1 MAIEVISWFKQ
12 KNNGKFPLI
21 DSNDIKGGF
30 YIVDTVQDMINIP
43 TERRT
48 EGMLAYV
55 KNDSMHWYQLSNNQ
69 WIYLQLTVD
78 YNGKGFFTVPT
89 LDKLASVGQ
98 TNGTLVYV
106 ESNSTIYLYDNGW
119 KAVSYP
125 DNIPVYTQA
134 KIDANKDILPST
146 YLAVPSVTDLNGST
160 TNNTYKVT
168 KNGNYVDILFSA
180 VRQLQA
186 EIAKIKN
193 AFTYG
198 IESYTDT
205 NTGLGAIAG
214 DYTDVEAQ
222 EPLWAIEEGS
232 NDMSLLYQVDMN
244 NPTDTIIPSKDTV
257 VTNEREITKIG
268 IQGTATWTG
277 KANGEEVNETGIAD
291 CKDYK
296 ILTYITS
303 TSKNIQFTFKS
314 STNGQTYSIDLN
326 NLLEHDE
333 DSLYYISIIVSRQF
347 TDPTINKPIGE
358 NYIWVSIVGK
368 TENKVLVQGYIVPTK
383 DGYNLSQYQY
393 KLPNPYYPSSI
404 TFTDTTLTKFNIY
417 SRYEDFSN
425 DVIPN
430 PPVESGLKY
439 KTSHITIRSVA
450 TEDILDKIIKDLQ
463 PNELVW
469 VTGSKSLYIVSSKHK
484 KQAIGSSNSDKTDID
499 TMTVQELLTNLQ
511 EAGLITLSNAKYDT
525 DGKLTSVD
533 DISVND
539 VADITFINQGT
550 GKKFNFKVDTEG
562 NLKGSEIPTESAL
575 LSTKLKNIK
584 LNIKDD
590 YNFRGFIGH
599 VLGQESGKDFTKDL
613 GLDADRLKIGSFYA
627 PTEED
632 ISTGNVQC
640 THAFIELENTS
651 DKDICLQGCYL
662 NVTKP
667 IRATNKSSNSPTVL
681 QANFNLPLTGTI
693 PAGGTYLIRGRRYI
707 DHGYINVSTYDQEFY
722 VNNFNTLITT
732 DFEGRKNAPID
743 DTYIWD
749 NNSLLDLSINVDPVN
764 NKYYYGISLTYNTPA
779 TFIDTLAI
787 ENHGGNATDWKSGTS
802 TYHYMVKEYFI
813 DSIAYAGSTQTV
825 WESSNIS
832 KPTVN
837 TVAFPKASN
846 SIYKNMFE
854 LDPAKQ
860 AFQSLH
866 YKDSSRLRW
875 QSADDLQVL
884 NLDDEYLRLPL
895 SDDIYPVSK
904 FTPKA
909 SFEHK
914 NVCTDKSKL
923 DTTKPNMVT
932 VGFGINMY
940 TTRTFNWVSVGDRDE
955 YVWVREKGTT
965 TWSGPFESYTTI
977 TDKNTESS
985 TYPRRVEFDVDINNA
1000 AYARISGKFPADGS
1014 PYTAHK
1020 CILNI
1025 VENAVNTPKVY
1036 EYIVG
1041 TKGSNNNPSPNYI
1054 SDVQT
1059 FTLYPTSYTPTIY
1072 QITDQQGFHW
1082 YEYQAWAESAE
1093 IVNNKIKE
1101 DQAKSNIMPILI
1113 NTGDMT
1119 QNGTRINEWLDYYNA
1134 GKHLF
1139 DHLEQMNVVGNNDL
1153 GNPDIN
1159 SLGTGDDPGKSNPY
1173 FYNLFYCYEID
1184 PANAPLYKGR
1194 DGVVR
1199 YIPSTF
1205 YTKSSSYLFLFIN
1218 SELTH
1223 ITCADI
1229 YKAPTEY
1236 SNNVIQNT
1244 VDLYTGYKV
1253 TINGTT
1259 EYNTDSG
1266 AEYVPRTDGYK
1277 YIYELLYNIL
1287 KTNSYLKG
1295 SSLKVIAA
1303 CHEMP
1308 FTVVTNANLQAS
1320 KRGNDRSDNNGKL
1333 VGSHT
1338 NRLYTSATFT
1348 RSKGTYWLSRLLEY
1362 FKVKYCIGGHKH
1374 TYAISNPL
1382 REYYYYSNKT
1392 KNSLTDGPMVM
1403 PESLKDDDCYFY
1415 SSDGLSNLTKFPITP
1430 STNYSEVSDTSYIT
1444 CLTSDTYSGDKTYV
1458 TYVMCQATGFKLKS
1472 NKELPSE
1479 HQVFS
1484 KVIPHTTSKTT
1495 GDSPDNNQLSPMF
1508 IRAICNWDSTQ
1519 FQLIKILN
1527 ITNKLKSGVPT
1538 ASKFN
1543 QQNNDYGTPKLQY
1556 MNDLGK
1562 QYYGTWTDT
1571 ETTLSI

>member
-1 MAIEVISWFKQ
+1 MAIEVISQFKQ
-12 KNNGKFPLI
+12 KNNGKFPLV
-21 DSNDIKGGF
+21 DSNDIKGGL
-30 YIVDTVQDMINIP
+30 YIVDTIQEMSNIP
-43 TERRT
+43 IERRT
-48 EGMLAYV
+48 DGMLV
-55 KNDSMHWYQLSNNQ
+55 FVRNDTNHWYQLSDGK
-69 WIYLQLTVD
+69 WVIFQLTVD
-78 YNGKGFFTVPT
+78 YNGKGFFTVST
-89 LDKLASVGQ
+89 LEDLNNKSYQ
-98 TNGTLVYV
+98 NKGTLVYV
-106 ESNSTIYLYDNGW
+106 ESKSTLYMYDNGW
-119 KAVSYP
+119 VALDSP

-134 KIDANKDILPST
+134 KIDANKDKLPDA
-146 YLAVPSVTDLNGST
+146 YLAVPSVTDLNGSV
-160 TNNTYKVT
+160 TNNTYTVT
-168 KNGNYVDILFSA
+168 KNGNYVDVLFSA
-180 VRQLQA
+180 IRKLQA
-186 EIAKIKN
+186 EITKLKN
-193 AFTYG
+193 TFVYG

-214 DYTDVEAQ
+214 DYTDIESQ

-232 NDMSLLYQVDMN
+232 TDMSLLYQVDMN
-244 NPTDTIIPSKDTV
+244 NPKATIIPTKNTV
-257 VTNEREITKIG
+257 VTNEKDITKIG
-268 IQGTATWTG
+268 IQGTATWNG
-277 KANGEEVNETGIAD
+277 KANYERVVETGIAD
-291 CKDYK
+291 NKDYK
-296 ILTYITS
+296 ILTYIAS
-303 TSKNIQFTFKS
+303 TSKNIQFTFKAS
-314 STNGQTYSIDLN
+314 NSAQTYSIDLN
-326 NLLEHDE
+326 NLLSQDE
-333 DSLYYISIIVSRQF
+333 DSLYYISLIVSRQF
-347 TDPTINKPIGE
+347 TDSVTNKSLGD
-358 NYIWVSIVGK
+358 NYIWVSIVGQ
-368 TENKVLVQGYIVPTK
+368 TENKVLAQGYVVPTT
-383 DGYNLSQYQY
+383 DGYNLSKYLY
-393 KLPNPYYPSSI
+393 KLSNPYYPSSI

-417 SRYEDFSN
+417 SKYEDFSN
-425 DVIPN
+425 DVIPS

-439 KTSHITIRSVA
+439 KVSHITIRSVES
-450 TEDILDKIIKDLQ
+450 EDVLDKIIKDLQ

-469 VTGSKSLYIVSSKHK
+469 VVNTKSLYIVSSKHK
-484 KQAIGSSNSDKTDID
+484 KQSIGSSNSDKENTD

-511 EAGLITLSNAKYDT
+511 DAGLITLSNAKYDT
-525 DGKLTSVD
+525 DSKLISVD
-533 DISVND
+533 DISLND
-539 VADITFINQGT
+539 VANITFVNQGT
-550 GKKFNFKVDTEG
+550 GKKFNLSVDAEG
-562 NLKGSEIPTESAL
+562 DLKSSEIPEKSSL
-575 LSTKLKNIK
+575 LSTRTAAIK

-590 YNFRGFIGH
+590 YDSRGFIGH
-599 VLGQESGKDFTKDL
+599 LLGYEDSKDFTKDL
-613 GLDADRLKIGSFYA
+613 GLDADRLKIGAFYA

-632 ISTGNVQC
+632 ISTKNVQC
-640 THAFIELENTS
+640 THAYIELENTS

-667 IRATNKSSNSPTVL
+667 IRVIEKSSNSPAVV

-693 PAGGTYLIRGRRYI
+693 PAGGTYLIRGKKYT
-707 DHGYINVSTYDQEFY
+707 DQGYINVSTYDQEFY
-722 VNNFNTLITT
+722 VTEFNTSITT
-732 DFEGRKNAPID
+732 DFAGRKNTKIG

-749 NNSLLDLSINVDPVN
+749 NNSLLDLSINVDPLN
-764 NKYYYGISLTYNTPA
+764 NTYYYGISLTYNTPA

-787 ENHGGNATDWKSGTS
+787 ENHGGTTTWSDGKS
-802 TYHYMVKEYFI
+802 TYHYKVKEYFI
-813 DSIAYAGSTQTV
+813 DSVAYAGSTQTV
-825 WESSNIS
+825 WESSNIA
-832 KPTVN
+832 KPTVA
-837 TVAFPKASN
+837 TVVFTKKSN

-875 QSADDLQVL
+875 QSADDLQSL
-884 NLDDEYLRLPL
+884 NLDDEYLRLPW

-940 TTRTFNWVSVGDRDE
+940 TTRTFNWISVGERNE
-955 YVWVREKGTT
+955 YVWVREKGAE
-965 TWSGPFESYTTI
+965 TWAGPFESYTTI
-977 TDKNTESS
+977 TDKNSEAS
-985 TYPRRVEFDVDINNA
+985 TYPRRVEFDVDVNNA

-1014 PYTAHK
+1014 PYTSHK

-1025 VENAVNTPKVY
+1025 VQNAVSTPKTY
-1036 EYIVG
+1036 EYVVG
-1041 TKGSNNNPSPNYI
+1041 TKGSNNKPSPNYI
-1054 SDVQT
+1054 SDIQT
-1059 FTLYPTSYTPTIY
+1059 FTLYPTSYTPVIY

-1093 IVNNKIKE
+1093 VINNKIKE
-1101 DQAKSNIMPILI
+1101 DQSKGNIIPVLI

-1119 QNGTRINEWLDYYNA
+1119 QNGTRVNEWLDYYTA

-1184 PANAPLYKGR
+1184 PNNAPLYKGR
-1194 DGVVR
+1194 DNITR

-1205 YTKSSSYLFLFIN
+1205 YIKSNSYLFLFIN

-1229 YKAPTEY
+1229 FKAPTEY
-1236 SNNVIQNT
+1236 SDNVIQNT

-1259 EYNTDSG
+1259 KYNTDEG
-1266 AEYVPRTDGYK
+1266 AEYVARTDGYK

-1287 KTNSYLKG
+1287 KSN
-1295 SSLKVIAA
+1295 SSLQVIAV

-1308 FTVVTNANLQAS
+1308 FTVVTNANLKS
-1320 KRGNDRSDNNGKL
+1320 DKRGNDRSDNNGKL

-1338 NRLYTSATFT
+1338 NRLFTSKDFT

-1415 SSDGLSNLTKFPITP
+1415 STDKLSNLTKFPITP
-1430 STNYSEVSDTSYIT
+1430 STSYSEVSNTDYIT

-1458 TYVMCQATGFKLKS
+1458 TYIMCQATGFKLKS

-1484 KVIPHTTSKTT
+1484 KVIPHTTSGIT
-1495 GDSPDNNQLSPMF
+1495 GDSPDSNQLSPMF
-1508 IRAICNWDSTQ
+1508 IRAICNQDSTK

-1538 ASKFN
+1538 KNSFN
-1543 QQNNDYGTPKLQY
+1543 QQNNNYGTPILQY
-1556 MNDLGK
+1556 MNDLGT
-1562 QYYGTWTDT
+1562 QYYGTWTNT
-1571 ETTLSI
+1571 ETTLSV